1 MRASRLRILALA
13 LGSLAIA
20 GCQGSASQQ
29 NRSLPPPPGGTAH
42 LTVTDGAYAV
52 EVMAGPASQSQA
64 VVAASSDRT
73 STSYSVLVTP
83 HGSYSL
89 RFSGS
94 REGAQSWTV
103 WLSRRPSWSVVVQGG
118 TTHLVLD
125 LTVLRLSSL
134 TIAGGAYT
142 MVVDLPPAQGQ
153 VPVRVTGGA
162 NRISFVIPT
171 GSSATMLVGPG
182 VSRVQ
187 GGRPEGPRRYVLGA
201 TSPSPAGYRISVT
214 SGAALVVLSTG

>member
-1 MRASRLRILALA
+1 VRASRLRILALA
-13 LGSLAIA
+13 LCSLAIA

-29 NRSLPPPPGGTAH
+29 KLSFPAPPGGTAH
-42 LTVTDGAYAV
+42 LTVTDGAYSV
-52 EVMAGPASQSQA
+52 KVTAGPASQSAA
-64 VVAASSDRT
+64 VLASSDRT
-73 STSYSVLVTP
+73 PTSYSVLVTP
-83 HGSYSL
+83 QGSYSL

-103 WLSRRPSWSVVVQGG
+103 RLSRRPSWSVVVRGG

-162 NRISFVIPT
+162 NRISFVIST
-171 GSSATMLVGPG
+171 GSSATMLAGPG

-187 GGRPEGPRRYVLGA
+187 GGTLEGSRRYVFGSSGA
-201 TSPSPAGYRISVT
+201 SPAGYQISVT
-214 SGAALVVLSTG
+214 GGAALVVLSTG